1 MEGRTG
7 SKAEDEVLK
16 IMLNYLNDNKI
27 QNFVELS
34 FPACF
39 TTASSEVK
47 LHIFR
52 KQNVLD
58 SKERDSRV
66 INQGSLTTP
75 VNTSSSL
82 V

>member
-39 TTASSEVK
+39 TIASSEVK

-58 SKERDSRV
+58 SKERDSGV

-75 VNTSSSL
+75 VNTSSTL